1 MRRNFEV
8 ENLGTFRCQF
18 ETFFSKKTAIIFSE
32 TPTGQQTL
40 YHVDR
45 FQHSSPRIL
54 SKI

>member
-1 MRRNFEV
+1 M
-8 ENLGTFRCQF
+8 ENLGTFVIFGVNLRL
-18 ETFFSKKTAIIFSE
+18 FSVKKTAIFSSE
-32 TPTGQQTL
+32 TPTGQQIL